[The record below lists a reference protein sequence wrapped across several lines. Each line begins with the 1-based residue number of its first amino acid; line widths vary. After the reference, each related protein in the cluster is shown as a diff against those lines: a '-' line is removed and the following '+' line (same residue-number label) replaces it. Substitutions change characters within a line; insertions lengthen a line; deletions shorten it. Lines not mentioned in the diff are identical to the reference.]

1 MVANREN
8 GAVPTDRTAA
18 DQAWARAQEQAKQQ
32 AKIDRAQSRN
42 FRNLIWSLV
51 ACFALIGFLAFVTW
65 RPHEEKVRAID
76 YAPKLAQAREVAPYR
91 VLAPEPMPAGWQAT
105 SAEVTSPQN
114 SPVTWHLGVIT
125 ADRAYVG
132 LEQSNGPAGKFT
144 TDELGPTEA
153 DGTTTLSGWQRRR
166 LLERD
171 ERALVRT
178 TAGVTTI
185 VTGTADYATLEQF
198 VQVLR

>member
-1 MVANREN
+1 
-8 GAVPTDRTAA
+8 VPTDRTAA
-18 DQAWARAQEQAKQQ
+18 DEAWARAQERAKQQ
-32 AKIDRAQSRN
+32 AKLDRAQART

-51 ACFALIGFLAFVTW
+51 ACFGVIAFLAFVTW
-65 RPHEEKVRAID
+65 RPHEEQVKAID
-76 YAPKLAQAREVAPYR
+76 YGPKLAQAREVAPYR

-105 SAEVTSPQN
+105 SAEVTAPQN

-144 TDELGPTEA
+144 ADELGRTEP
-153 DGTTTLSGWQRRR
+153 DGTSALPGWQRHR

-178 TAGVTTI
+178 AAGVTTI
-185 VTGTADYATLEQF
+185 VTGTADYPTLEQF
-198 VQVLR
+198 TQTLR